1 MLLGIGVIIN
11 FFDRV
16 NLSVAV
22 TPMRGE
28 FGLSNIAIGY
38 LLSTYSWTY
47 VMLQLPS
54 GPVLDRFG
62 CLLYTSPSPR
72 DYAASRMP
80 SSA

>member
-22 TPMRGE
+22 APLKSE
-28 FGLSNIAIGY
+28 FGLSTVAIGY

-47 VMLQLPS
+47 VLLQRPS

-62 CLLYTSPSPR
+62 V
-72 DYAASRMP
+72 
-80 SSA
+80 